1 MILAIETSCDE
12 TAIAIISDQKK
23 ILAQCLSSQIK
34 IHNQYGG
41 VVPELA
47 SRIHCEVIHSLIEKA
62 LTEIRP
68 YLQSDGGDIS
78 FLEVT
83 PDMFVKVK
91 LHGAC
96 KSCNVNQMTLTAGVE
111 QTIKKYAPEVEG
123 VVNIDA

>member
-1 MILAIETSCDE
+1 MSVKTDPVLLE
-12 TAIAIISDQKK
+12 K
-23 ILAQCLSSQIK
+23 
-34 IHNQYGG
+34 
-41 VVPELA
+41 
-47 SRIHCEVIHSLIEKA
+47 IEKA

-78 FLEVT
+78 LIEIT
-83 PDMFVKVK
+83 SDMFVKVK

-111 QTIKKYAPEVEG
+111 QTIKKYAPEVVG